1 MTPVDKARWA
11 SRDKFPC
18 KDCADRV
25 LWCHSKCERY
35 AAAKAKAEE
44 RKEIERERRS
54 TSNAAD
60 EYTIKQA
67 ANARRK
73 KLPQR

>member
-1 MTPVDKARWA
+1 
-11 SRDKFPC
+11 
-18 KDCADRV
+18 V